1 MHPNSESRQLGT
13 NKFEHTYIPRTAY
26 IQTSCSERQKLC
38 AMSPDELV
46 KRFVCYLV
54 LIELFFVIFESI
66 NDFISIRISQCGPVR
81 IFALCNYEVL
91 VMIRSS
97 REIQALLSPAVKYR
111 KKQKKYHYGSWYGFK
126 TVS

>member
-1 MHPNSESRQLGT
+1 
-13 NKFEHTYIPRTAY
+13 
-26 IQTSCSERQKLC
+26 
-38 AMSPDELV
+38 MSPDELV